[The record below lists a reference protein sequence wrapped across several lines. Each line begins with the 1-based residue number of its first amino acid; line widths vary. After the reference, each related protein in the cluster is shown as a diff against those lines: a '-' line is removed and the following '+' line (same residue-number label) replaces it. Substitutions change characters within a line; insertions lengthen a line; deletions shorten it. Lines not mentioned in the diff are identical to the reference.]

1 MSESKVYDSIMKEIT
16 AGLTGDPSKDMPYLQ
31 AKCAEY
37 KEHEFGKEIIRACG
51 RLMYDMIP
59 DDKKEELKKVMQKD
73 SLGIES
79 ALKEIKTNISEKNLE
94 KALRVFK
101 RKSAGIISEV
111 RKREAYD
118 SPSVKRKKKSKEARR
133 KKKMGNKFG
142 NRY

>member
-1 MSESKVYDSIMKEIT
+1 M
-16 AGLTGDPSKDMPYLQ
+16 
-31 AKCAEY
+31 AE
-37 KEHEFGKEIIRACG
+37 
-51 RLMYDMIP
+51 
-59 DDKKEELKKVMQKD
+59 
-73 SLGIES
+73 
-79 ALKEIKTNISEKNLE
+79 EIKTEVNAVSEAAAEGIAPETHENSETHEPRKIENLE

>member
-1 MSESKVYDSIMKEIT
+1 MAEEIKIEENAVSEMSDEETLVKETTAPEMPAKEATPEAQGNSES
-16 AGLTGDPSKDMPYLQ
+16 
-31 AKCAEY
+31 
-37 KEHEFGKEIIRACG
+37 HEPRK
-51 RLMYDMIP
+51 
-59 DDKKEELKKVMQKD
+59 
-73 SLGIES
+73 IE
-79 ALKEIKTNISEKNLE
+79 NLE

-133 KKKMGNKFG
+133 KKRMGNKFG

>member
-1 MSESKVYDSIMKEIT
+1 MADETKAQGTDTTEKVIDETKVDKAINSEETSDEVKAQEADNS
-16 AGLTGDPSKDMPYLQ
+16 
-31 AKCAEY
+31 
-37 KEHEFGKEIIRACG
+37 KEIIDEA
-51 RLMYDMIP
+51 
-59 DDKKEELKKVMQKD
+59 KKVPAPYK
-73 SLGIES
+73 SEEISKEGSETESREPKKIE
-79 ALKEIKTNISEKNLE
+79 NLE

-133 KKKMGNKFG
+133 KKRMGNKFG

>member
-1 MSESKVYDSIMKEIT
+1 M
-16 AGLTGDPSKDMPYLQ
+16 
-31 AKCAEY
+31 AE
-37 KEHEFGKEIIRACG
+37 
-51 RLMYDMIP
+51 
-59 DDKKEELKKVMQKD
+59 
-73 SLGIES
+73 
-79 ALKEIKTNISEKNLE
+79 EIKLEENAVSEAVTEKNNSEVRENSETHEPRKIENLE

-133 KKKMGNKFG
+133 KKKIGNKFG

>member
-1 MSESKVYDSIMKEIT
+1 M
-16 AGLTGDPSKDMPYLQ
+16 
-31 AKCAEY
+31 AE
-37 KEHEFGKEIIRACG
+37 
-51 RLMYDMIP
+51 
-59 DDKKEELKKVMQKD
+59 
-73 SLGIES
+73 
-79 ALKEIKTNISEKNLE
+79 EIKQEEKLTSEVTEEKTLDVPENTESHEPKKIENLE

>member
-1 MSESKVYDSIMKEIT
+1 M
-16 AGLTGDPSKDMPYLQ
+16 
-31 AKCAEY
+31 AE
-37 KEHEFGKEIIRACG
+37 
-51 RLMYDMIP
+51 
-59 DDKKEELKKVMQKD
+59 
-73 SLGIES
+73 
-79 ALKEIKTNISEKNLE
+79 EIKQEETATSGVATEETKQEETATSEMATEENNPETTENTETREPKKIENLE

>member
-1 MSESKVYDSIMKEIT
+1 MDE
-16 AGLTGDPSKDMPYLQ
+16 
-31 AKCAEY
+31 
-37 KEHEFGKEIIRACG
+37 
-51 RLMYDMIP
+51 
-59 DDKKEELKKVMQKD
+59 
-73 SLGIES
+73 
-79 ALKEIKTNISEKNLE
+79 EIKQEETVTSETAEENNSEAHENNGTYEPKKIENLE

-133 KKKMGNKFG
+133 KKKMGNKFA